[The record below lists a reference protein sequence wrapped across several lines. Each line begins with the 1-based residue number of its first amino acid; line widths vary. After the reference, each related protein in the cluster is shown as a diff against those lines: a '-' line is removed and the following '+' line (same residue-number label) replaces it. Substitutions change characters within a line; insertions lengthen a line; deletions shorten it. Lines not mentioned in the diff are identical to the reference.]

1 MKILAVGGGSG
12 GHVTPI
18 AAVLKALREEYESAE
33 FEVWCDRSFYE
44 QAVNKIATVDAA
56 IPIRTI
62 SSGKLRRYHT
72 LSLWRQLLRLRT
84 IVIPNIIDSVKIG
97 IGVIQSYIRLRQNRP
112 DVIFCKGGFVC
123 LPVGIAA
130 KWLAIP
136 VVLHDS
142 DVHPGLTNRI
152 LSRSAT
158 FIGTGAPLDNY
169 SYSSKKA
176 RYVGVPTDAQF
187 NPVDKREVDTAKHAI
202 GFTGKHP
209 LVVIT
214 GGGLGSQVMNTA
226 TLAVID
232 ELLEICDVLLIAGT
246 GNYDAIAHEV
256 NKRDKRR
263 FQIKAFV
270 GAEMIDTLK
279 AADIVVA
286 RAGATTLLEL
296 AGLAKPT
303 IIIPNPYLTGGHQI
317 KNAQMYE
324 ASGAAVTID
333 EITMVAE
340 PHALLDAI
348 NALVLN
354 KQELQKLSKAIH
366 VFAKPNAARDM
377 ARLILK
383 AADKE

>member
-18 AAVLKALREEYESAE
+18 AAVLKALQKEHESAE
-33 FEVWCDRSFYE
+33 FEVWCDKSFYE
-44 QAVNKIATVDAA
+44 QTVDKIATVDPN
-56 IPIRTI
+56 IVVRTI
-62 SSGKLRRYHT
+62 NSGKLRRYHT
-72 LSLWRQLLRLRT
+72 LPLWRQLLRLRT
-84 IVIPNIIDSVKIG
+84 IVIPNIIDGIKIG
-97 IGVIQSYIRLRQNRP
+97 TGVMQSYVRLRKDRP

-158 FIGTGAPLDNY
+158 FIATGAPLENY
-169 SYSSKKA
+169 SYPMEKA
-176 RYVGVPTDAQF
+176 RYVGVPTDVQF
-187 NPVDKREVDTAKHAI
+187 SPVTPHEVDEAKKSI
-202 GFTGKHP
+202 GFSAKRP
-209 LVVIT
+209 LIVIT

-226 TLAVID
+226 VLSVID
-232 ELLEICDVLLIAGT
+232 ELLEVCDVLLIAGSK
-246 GNYDAIAHEV
+246 NYDSIKHEL
-256 NKRDKRR
+256 NIRDTAK
-263 FQIKAFV
+263 FQMKPFV

-324 ASGAAVTID
+324 KVGAAVVVD
-333 EITMVAE
+333 EIRMKAE
-340 PHALLDAI
+340 PHALLDTI

-354 KQELQKLSKAIH
+354 KKEMKKLAEAIH
-366 VFAKPNAARDM
+366 QFAKPQAARDT
-377 ARLILK
+377 ARLIVE
-383 AADKE
+383 AADKQ

>member
-1 MKILAVGGGSG
+1 M
-12 GHVTPI
+12 
-18 AAVLKALREEYESAE
+18 LKALQEEHESAE
-33 FEVWCDRSFYE
+33 FEVWCDTSFYE
-44 QAVNKIATVDAA
+44 QTVDKIATVDSN
-56 IPIRTI
+56 IHVRTI

-72 LSLWRQLLRLRT
+72 LPLWRQLLRIRT
-84 IVIPNIIDSVKIG
+84 IVIPNMIDGAKIG
-97 IGVIQSYIRLRQNRP
+97 RGIFQSYLRLRKDRP

-152 LSRSAT
+152 LSRSAI

-169 SYSSKKA
+169 SYPSEKA

-187 NPVDKREVDTAKHAI
+187 APITPHEVDIAKKAI
-202 GFTGKHP
+202 GFNGKHP

-214 GGGLGSQVMNTA
+214 GGGLGSRVMNT
-226 TLAVID
+226 TVLSVID
-232 ELLEICDVLLIAGT
+232 ELLAACDVLLIAGT
-246 GNYDAIAHEV
+246 GNYDSIKHEV
-256 NKRDKRR
+256 DSRDTAR
-263 FQIKAFV
+263 FQIKPFV

-279 AADIVVA
+279 AADVVIA

-303 IIIPNPYLTGGHQI
+303 IIVPNPYLTGGHQI

-324 ASGAAVTID
+324 KSGAAIIV
-333 EITMVAE
+333 EEVRMAAE
-340 PHALLDAI
+340 PYALLDAV

-354 KQELQKLSKAIH
+354 KQEMKKLAGAIH
-366 VFAKPNAARDM
+366 QFAKPHAARDM
-377 ARLILK
+377 ARLILE
-383 AADKE
+383 AVDKQ

>member
-1 MKILAVGGGSG
+1 M
-12 GHVTPI
+12 
-18 AAVLKALREEYESAE
+18 LKALRQEHELAE
-33 FEVWCDRSFYE
+33 FEVWCDKSFYN
-44 QAVNKIATVDAA
+44 QTVDKIATVDPK
-56 IPIRTI
+56 ITIRTI
-62 SSGKLRRYHT
+62 NSGKLRRYHT
-72 LSLWRQLLRLRT
+72 LPLWRQLLRLRT
-84 IVIPNIIDSVKIG
+84 IVIPNIIDGIKIG
-97 IGVIQSYIRLRQNRP
+97 TGVMQSYVRLRKDRP

-158 FIGTGAPLDNY
+158 FIATGAPLENY
-169 SYSSKKA
+169 SYPMKKA
-176 RYVGVPTDAQF
+176 RYVGVPTDVQF
-187 NPVDKREVDTAKHAI
+187 SPVTPHEVDEVKKSI
-202 GFTGKHP
+202 GFNAKRP

-226 TLAVID
+226 VLSVID
-232 ELLEICDVLLIAGT
+232 ELLEVCDVLLIAGSK
-246 GNYDAIAHEV
+246 NYDSIKHEL
-256 NKRDKRR
+256 NSRDTAK
-263 FQIKAFV
+263 FQIKPFV

-324 ASGAAVTID
+324 KVGAAVVVD
-333 EITMVAE
+333 EIRMKAE
-340 PHALLDAI
+340 PYALLDTI

-354 KQELQKLSKAIH
+354 KKEMKKLAEAIH
-366 VFAKPNAARDM
+366 QFAKPQAARDT
-377 ARLILK
+377 ARLIVE
-383 AADKE
+383 AADKQ